1 MVEVEVERS
10 RHVTVNGY
18 PLSPPS
24 ASNTSPGLK
33 LDFEDEFVKHS
44 YWEYP
49 LSAMR
54 NRASTE
60 SSSDRGRE
68 LANYGSGS
76 SSTETADGKGKAP
89 ERSPAAVEG
98 PRPLPVDAYPLDNLY
113 FEDCDYQRATSFEFL
128 HALTQFSP
136 RKAKI
141 HFHIGSVTKAEFRQT
156 LSTVMERWCRDG
168 RLLAVAICPS
178 TKQDFRSL
186 VDTRLDFLRQ
196 IPCRHIR
203 VLVPEGA
210 HSLELFAGTRMD
222 WKQPADTSKRWVSS
236 GVSRLASW
244 DSTVADCYSLL
255 QARWLDICDRGI
267 Q

>member
-24 ASNTSPGLK
+24 ASNTSAGLK

-54 NRASTE
+54 NRASSE
-60 SSSDRGRE
+60 SSLDRGRE
-68 LANYGSGS
+68 LANHGSEQS
-76 SSTETADGKGKAP
+76 LTETANGGKFKAR
-89 ERSPAAVEG
+89 ERSPTPVEG
-98 PRPLPVDAYPLDNLY
+98 PRPLPVDAYPLDDLY

-141 HFHIGSVTKAEFRQT
+141 NFHIGSVTRAEFRET
-156 LSTVMERWCRDG
+156 LSTVIERWCRDG

-203 VLVPEGA
+203 VLVPDGA

-222 WKQPADTSKRWVSS
+222 WKQPAGASKRWVSS
-236 GVSRLASW
+236 CVSRSRIVGYYCLLIVIIAS
-244 DSTVADCYSLL
+244 SPPAGHL
-255 QARWLDICDRGI
+255 
-267 Q
+267 